1 MTAMTAAPQRRWD
14 EMLATLAALMPAG
27 PAAVLVDG
35 RGAQPAV
42 VADRLAAALRAG
54 QRPCSRLAS
63 TARLEGAGP
72 ELVLVAGPGVR
83 GTRPWDLVIWL
94 RTPPGPGPGVD
105 GPGEDGPGRDGEGRA
120 DIVVD
125 LHDPAWPVIRHVA
138 APLARDTGWYIRE
151 TQAFFAL
158 RAATWD
164 RKFGADLPAYA
175 AAIAEAGLPRG
186 GVVADVGCGTGRAL
200 AALRDAVGPRG
211 TVLAVDLTLEMLAA
225 AAAAAGGARAA
236 LLAADARRLPLGGA
250 TVDAVFAAGLINHL
264 PDAGAG
270 LAELAR
276 ITQPGGR
283 LVLFHPSG
291 RAALAARHGRPLRPD
306 EPLSPR
312 PLRDAMDRA
321 GWCLDRYDD
330 APGRF
335 LAVATRGPAAPGP
348 AASRACRRSHDSG

>member
-1 MTAMTAAPQRRWD
+1 MTRMTPAPQRRWD
-14 EMLATLAALMPAG
+14 EVLATLAALVPPG

-35 RGAQPAV
+35 TGAHPALL
-42 VADRLAAALRAG
+42 ADRLAAALRAG
-54 QRPCSRLAS
+54 ERPCTRLAGTS
-63 TARLEGAGP
+63 RLEGAGP
-72 ELVLVAGPGVR
+72 ALVLAAGSGLR
-83 GTRPWDLVIWL
+83 DSGPWDLVIWL
-94 RTPPGPGPGVD
+94 RTPPDPGPGAD
-105 GPGEDGPGRDGEGRA
+105 GPGADGPGRDGEAGA

-164 RKFGADLPAYA
+164 RKFGTDLPAYA

-211 TVLAVDLTLEMLAA
+211 AVLAFDLTLEMLAEA
-225 AAAAAGGARAA
+225 RGAGGRARAA
-236 LLAADARRLPLGGA
+236 LVAADARRLPLGGA
-250 TVDAVFAAGLINHL
+250 TVDAVFTAGLINHL
-264 PDAGAG
+264 PDAGTG

-276 ITQPGGR
+276 ISRPGGR

-291 RAALAARHGRPLRPD
+291 RAALAARHGRPLQPD
-306 EPLSPR
+306 EPLSPG
-312 PLRDAMDRA
+312 PLRDAMDQA

-330 APGRF
+330 APVRF
-335 LAVATRGPAAPGP
+335 LAVATRGPAVPGP
-348 AASRACRRSHDSG
+348 AAS

>member
-1 MTAMTAAPQRRWD
+1 MSTMTAAPQRRWD
-14 EMLATLAALMPAG
+14 EVLATLAALMPPG

-35 RGAQPAV
+35 QGGQPAL
-42 VADRLAAALRAG
+42 VAERLAAALQAR
-54 QRPCSRLAS
+54 QRPCTRQAS
-63 TARLEGAGP
+63 AGRPERGGAAVVLGAGP
-72 ELVLVAGPGVR
+72 GLR
-83 GTRPWDLVIWL
+83 GSRPWDLVIWL
-94 RTPPGPGPGVD
+94 RTPPGPGADSAAG
-105 GPGEDGPGRDGEGRA
+105 DGEAGA

-138 APLARDTGWYIRE
+138 APLARDSGWYIRE

-175 AAIAEAGLPRG
+175 AAITEASLPRD

-200 AALRDAVGPRG
+200 PALRDAVGPRG
-211 TVLAVDLTLEMLAA
+211 TVLALDLTLEMLTEARGV
-225 AAAAAGGARAA
+225 AGRARAV
-236 LLAADARRLPLGGA
+236 LVAADARRLPLGGA
-250 TVDAVFAAGLINHL
+250 TVNAVFAAGLINHL

-276 ITQPGGR
+276 ITRPGGR
-283 LVLFHPSG
+283 PVLFHPSG

-321 GWCLDRYDD
+321 GWCLLRYDD

-335 LAVATRGPAAPGP
+335 LAVAARGA
-348 AASRACRRSHDSG
+348 

>member
-1 MTAMTAAPQRRWD
+1 M
-14 EMLATLAALMPAG
+14 
-27 PAAVLVDG
+27 
-35 RGAQPAV
+35 
-42 VADRLAAALRAG
+42 
-54 QRPCSRLAS
+54 
-63 TARLEGAGP
+63 
-72 ELVLVAGPGVR
+72 AGPGVHS
-83 GTRPWDLVIWL
+83 TRPWDLVIWL
-94 RTPPGPGPGVD
+94 RTRPGPGPGGD
-105 GPGEDGPGRDGEGRA
+105 GPGEHGPGADGPGRDGEAVA

-158 RAATWD
+158 RAAIWD

-200 AALRDAVGPRG
+200 AALRGAVGPRG
-211 TVLAVDLTLEMLAA
+211 TVLAVDLTLEMLA

-250 TVDAVFAAGLINHL
+250 TVNAVFAAGLINHL

-276 ITQPGGR
+276 ITRPGGR

-335 LAVATRGPAAPGP
+335 LAVATRGPAAPGQAAGSVPGLPPQPGFRLTGLGRHRPPGPPGRAALADVTGHRGEPEGRRHRSRPLAGQLALGGVSLPVQPVP
-348 AASRACRRSHDSG
+348 AQCGLDRVV

>member
-1 MTAMTAAPQRRWD
+1 
-14 EMLATLAALMPAG
+14 
-27 PAAVLVDG
+27 
-35 RGAQPAV
+35 
-42 VADRLAAALRAG
+42 
-54 QRPCSRLAS
+54 
-63 TARLEGAGP
+63 
-72 ELVLVAGPGVR
+72 
-83 GTRPWDLVIWL
+83 
-94 RTPPGPGPGVD
+94 
-105 GPGEDGPGRDGEGRA
+105 
-120 DIVVD
+120 
-125 LHDPAWPVIRHVA
+125 
-138 APLARDTGWYIRE
+138 
-151 TQAFFAL
+151 
-158 RAATWD
+158 
-164 RKFGADLPAYA
+164 
-175 AAIAEAGLPRG
+175 
-186 GVVADVGCGTGRAL
+186 VADVGCGTGRAL
-200 AALRDAVGPRG
+200 AALRDAVGPHG
-211 TVLAVDLTLEMLAA
+211 AVLALDLTLEMLAEA
-225 AAAAAGGARAA
+225 RGAAGRARAA
-236 LLAADARRLPLGGA
+236 LVAADARRLPLGGA

-335 LAVATRGPAAPGP
+335 LAVATRGPAPGSAAPRP